1 MKTRHFLMMA
11 TLTVGIAMTSM
22 MMTSCAKED
31 NPVDTPEE
39 MSGEGMSGASPGA
52 GGGSLVN
59 WDWTYSISDNDVIL
73 TGFNNPNKATWI
85 FLSIPV
91 KVDNK
96 YVTYIAT
103 PYGVD
108 FSEFKKLQ
116 RLIFDKDCRI
126 DEMPSVRGCS
136 TLQNIYFGN
145 VADKLPNSMK
155 TVKSFTFDGTAIKK
169 IDFNQVSSIGDKVFR
184 DCNSLESVNIPNT
197 DVSLGE
203 EVFAYIPSKCTVSLE
218 CSLKKLTWQS
228 VSFSPQIIVKC
239 NDGAMGWCGDGG
251 DSPQDFLYWTYKNE
265 TLTIAC
271 ARDAWSDSPDKQIFR
286 THRWQDYTTATKTLI
301 LKDVYAIGDESFKD
315 MVNLQSVTLNDGLK
329 NIGND
334 AFSGCLRLENFTL
347 PTSVT
352 SIGKCAFE
360 NCKSLTSITIPANVT
375 SIGGYAFANC
385 TGLTTITIPASVTSI
400 DYCAFN
406 NCTSLKSITIPA
418 SVTGIGVYA
427 FMKCISLETITIPA
441 SVTYIEASVFQD
453 CTSLESVTIPASV
466 TYIGINAFR
475 GCTSLESVTI
485 PASVTIIRDYAFADC
500 TSLKEVII
508 EGNPTIGEGAFPEG
522 VKITY
527 EQSGN

>member
-11 TLTVGIAMTSM
+11 TLAVGIAMTSM

-52 GGGSLVN
+52 GGGSLVDG
-59 WDWTYSISDNDVIL
+59 DWTYSISDNDVIL

-85 FLSIPV
+85 YLSIPV

-108 FSEFKKLQ
+108 FSEFKKLK

-169 IDFNQVSSIGDKVFR
+169 IDFNQVNSVGDKVFR

-218 CSLKKLTWQS
+218 CSLKKLTWKS

-239 NDGAMGWCGDGG
+239 SDGAMGWCGDGG

-271 ARDAWSDSPDKQIFR
+271 ARDAWSDSPDKQNIR
-286 THRWQDYTTATKTLI
+286 THRWQDYTTATKTLV
-301 LKDVYAIGDESFKD
+301 LSDVYAIGDELFKD
-315 MVNLQSVTLNDGLK
+315 MVNLQSMTLNDGLK

-352 SIGKCAFE
+352 SIGKRAFE
-360 NCKSLTSITIPANVT
+360 NCKSLTSITIPASVKVISAGVFRGCT
-375 SIGGYAFANC
+375 S
-385 TGLTTITIPASVTSI
+385 LESITIPASVTSI
-400 DYCAFN
+400 E
-406 NCTSLKSITIPA
+406 
-418 SVTGIGVYA
+418 V
-427 FMKCISLETITIPA
+427 
-441 SVTYIEASVFQD
+441 SVFQD

-485 PASVTIIRDYAFADC
+485 PASVTSIRDYAFADC

-527 EQSGN
+527 EQSGK